1 MKTNTASLLPS
12 RAPRPNRVSHAHTAP
27 QGDRQHCTEGN
38 TAASTEAKWCLQGRP
53 RRPITEYQSVR
64 FEAVV
69 HGGDLVR
76 TALRLRGRVRPAHQ
90 LCTDFETMQTSAT
103 GTSTVEN
110 SRVLEWLDGAR
121 CTCLL
126 GTFQRPRRAPHR
138 LEDPCKEGNTKG
150 DARAEHC

>member
-76 TALRLRGRVRPAHQ
+76 TALVPGLLTSCCVQ
-90 LCTDFETMQTSAT
+90 TSQTMQTSAT

-126 GTFQRPRRAPHR
+126 GTFQRPRSKAPHR